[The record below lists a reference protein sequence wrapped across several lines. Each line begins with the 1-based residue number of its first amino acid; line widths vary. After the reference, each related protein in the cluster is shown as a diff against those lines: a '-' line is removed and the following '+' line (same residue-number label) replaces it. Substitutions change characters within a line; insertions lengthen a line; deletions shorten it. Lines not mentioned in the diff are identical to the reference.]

1 MRVYPQKFYLRQKPL
16 WINSMGKWSSAGGG
30 DAEKSR
36 QGEFEIAGEA
46 FFLAASMGRREF

>member
-1 MRVYPQKFYLRQKPL
+1 
-16 WINSMGKWSSAGGG
+16 MGKWSTAGGG